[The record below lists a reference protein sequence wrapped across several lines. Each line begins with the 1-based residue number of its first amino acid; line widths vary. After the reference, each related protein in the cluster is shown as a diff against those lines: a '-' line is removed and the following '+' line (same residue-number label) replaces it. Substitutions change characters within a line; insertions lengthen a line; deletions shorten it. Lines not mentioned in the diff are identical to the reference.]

1 MKKTVI
7 ILGIALAA
15 MSTNV
20 SKASN
25 IKLLVKNPIDSP
37 ADEVSSLHYAVCAG
51 DIENVKKLI
60 GYGVNVNKLVRDMS
74 PLMLAARFNKFE
86 IIVVLLASGANP
98 RIENEKGLR
107 AINFAEYAKATESI
121 AILKNAK

>member
-1 MKKTVI
+1 MKKSVI
-7 ILGIALAA
+7 ILGLALA
-15 MSTNV
+15 MSTQV

-25 IKLLVKNPIDSP
+25 IRQLVKDPIDSP
-37 ADEVSSLHYAVCAG
+37 ANEVSSLHYAVCEG
-51 DIENVKKLI
+51 DIEKVKKLI
-60 GYGVNVNKLVRDMS
+60 EYGTNVNKLVRDMS

-86 IIVVLLASGANP
+86 IIKVLLASGANP

>member
-1 MKKTVI
+1 MKKSVI
-7 ILGIALAA
+7 ILGIAIA
-15 MSTNV
+15 MSTQV
-20 SKASN
+20 LKASN
-25 IKLLVKNPIDSP
+25 AKLLVKDPISSP
-37 ADEVSSLHYAVCAG
+37 ADEVSSLHYAVCEG
-51 DIENVKKLI
+51 DIEKVKKLI
-60 GYGVNVNKLVRDMS
+60 EYGTNVNKLVRDMS

-86 IIVVLLASGANP
+86 IIKVLLASGANP

>member
-1 MKKTVI
+1 MKKSVI
-7 ILGIALAA
+7 ILGLALA
-15 MSTNV
+15 MSTQV

-25 IKLLVKNPIDSP
+25 MRQLVKDPIDSP
-37 ADEVSSLHYAVCAG
+37 ANEVSSLHYAVCEG
-51 DIENVKKLI
+51 DIEKVKKLI
-60 GYGVNVNKLVRDMS
+60 DYGTNVNKLVRDMS

-86 IIVVLLASGANP
+86 IVKVLLASGANP

>member
-1 MKKTVI
+1 MKKSVI
-7 ILGIALAA
+7 ILGIAIA
-15 MSTNV
+15 MSTQV

-25 IKLLVKNPIDSP
+25 IKQLVKDPIDSP
-37 ADEVSSLHYAVCAG
+37 ANEVSSLHYAVCEG
-51 DIENVKKLI
+51 DIEKVKKLI
-60 GYGVNVNKLVRDMS
+60 EYGTNVNKLVRDMS

-86 IIVVLLASGANP
+86 IIKVLLANGANP

>member
-1 MKKTVI
+1 MKKSVI
-7 ILGIALAA
+7 ILGTAIA
-15 MSTNV
+15 MSTQV
-20 SKASN
+20 LKASN
-25 IKLLVKNPIDSP
+25 AKLLVKDPISSP
-37 ADEVSSLHYAVCAG
+37 ADEVSSLHYAVCEG
-51 DIENVKKLI
+51 DIEKVKKLI
-60 GYGVNVNKLVRDMS
+60 EYGTNVNKLVRDMS

-86 IIVVLLASGANP
+86 IIKVLLASGANP

>member
-1 MKKTVI
+1 MKKSVI
-7 ILGIALAA
+7 ILGIAIA
-15 MSTNV
+15 MSTQAL
-20 SKASN
+20 KASN
-25 IKLLVKNPIDSP
+25 AKLLVKDPISSP
-37 ADEVSSLHYAVCAG
+37 ADEVSSLHYAVCEG
-51 DIENVKKLI
+51 DIEKVKKLI
-60 GYGVNVNKLVRDMS
+60 EYGTNVNKLVRDMS

-86 IIVVLLASGANP
+86 IIKVLLASGANP

>member
-1 MKKTVI
+1 MKKSVI
-7 ILGIALAA
+7 ILGLALA
-15 MSTNV
+15 MSTQV

-25 IKLLVKNPIDSP
+25 IRQLVKDPIDSP
-37 ADEVSSLHYAVCAG
+37 ANEVSSLHYAVCEG
-51 DIENVKKLI
+51 DIEKVKKLI
-60 GYGVNVNKLVRDMS
+60 DYGTNVNKLVRDMS

-86 IIVVLLASGANP
+86 IVKVLLASGANP

>member
-1 MKKTVI
+1 MKKLVI
-7 ILGIALAA
+7 ILGVAIA
-15 MSTNV
+15 MS
-20 SKASN
+20 SQALKASN
-25 IKLLVKNPIDSP
+25 AKLLVKDPISSP
-37 ADEVSSLHYAVCAG
+37 ADEVSSLHYAVCEG
-51 DIENVKKLI
+51 DIEKVKKLI
-60 GYGVNVNKLVRDMS
+60 EYGTNVNKLVRDMS

-86 IIVVLLASGANP
+86 IIKVLLASGANP

>member
-1 MKKTVI
+1 MKKSVI
-7 ILGIALAA
+7 ILGLALAL
-15 MSTNV
+15 STQV

-25 IKLLVKNPIDSP
+25 MRQLVKDPIDSP
-37 ADEVSSLHYAVCAG
+37 ANEVSSLHYAVCEG
-51 DIENVKKLI
+51 DIEKVKKLI
-60 GYGVNVNKLVRDMS
+60 DYGTNVNKLVRDMS

-86 IIVVLLASGANP
+86 IVKVLLASGANP

>member
-1 MKKTVI
+1 MKKSVI
-7 ILGIALAA
+7 ILGIAIA
-15 MSTNV
+15 MSTQV

-25 IKLLVKNPIDSP
+25 IKQLVKDPIHSR
-37 ADEVSSLHYAVCAG
+37 ADEVSSLHYAVCEG
-51 DIENVKKLI
+51 DIEKVKKLI
-60 GYGVNVNKLVRDMS
+60 EYGTNVNKLIRDMS

-86 IIVVLLASGANP
+86 IIKVLLANGANP

>member
-1 MKKTVI
+1 MKKSVI
-7 ILGIALAA
+7 LLGIALAV

-25 IKLLVKNPIDSP
+25 IKLLVKNPIDYR

-86 IIVVLLASGANP
+86 IIKVLLASGANP

>member
-1 MKKTVI
+1 MKKSVI
-7 ILGIALAA
+7 ILGLALAL
-15 MSTNV
+15 STQV

-25 IKLLVKNPIDSP
+25 IMQLVKDPIDSP
-37 ADEVSSLHYAVCAG
+37 ANEVSSLHYAVCEG
-51 DIENVKKLI
+51 DIEKVKKLI
-60 GYGVNVNKLVRDMS
+60 DYGTNVNKLVRDMS

-86 IIVVLLASGANP
+86 IVKVLLASGANP